1 MGKKYQPQPISEV
14 PAQLRF
20 QCCDHPDVFNRTTVE
35 EEPYII
41 ISFGVTR
48 SIFSDGFFNDFFDMN
63 IPFSTFNNSNFF
75 STNRGKKK
83 LIHIACDEFK

>member
-1 MGKKYQPQPISEV
+1 VVYSKNYLAMGKKYQPQPISEV

-63 IPFSTFNNSNFF
+63 IYSFF
-75 STNRGKKK
+75 LKFEIIN
-83 LIHIACDEFK
+83 